1 MICSKEVEQYMLF
14 KSASEVK
21 PCGMF
26 SMQHLILLVITTACI
41 ITAIEQTK
49 NMKKDQ
55 VKEVIKKATIFLWIL
70 EIIKIIFNI
79 INYGV
84 TAVNKY
90 VPLYF
95 CSLILYA
102 GIFSGFCKGVLKKV
116 GDVFLSTGG
125 IIAGIIFL
133 ISPLTSLTTYPA
145 IHFISIHSFV
155 LHGTMVYIGIL
166 MLITKYVTI
175 EKKDI
180 IYYSAIIIAI
190 SAIAYIVNIVCDSNL
205 MFISQNYPG
214 TFIEIIY
221 NVTGKL
227 FPIVMVLAQATLPF
241 YIVYGIY
248 SIVKNKKQINISNDT
263 YNEEEEKEEIYMH

>member
-1 MICSKEVEQYMLF
+1 MLF
-14 KSASEVK
+14 RSAEEVT

-26 SMQHLILLVITTACI
+26 SIEHFIMLA
-41 ITAIEQTK
+41 ITAFCIAIALKYTK
-49 NMKKDQ
+49 NME
-55 VKEVIKKATIFLWIL
+55 KENVRKLIQKCTIILWIL

-79 INYGV
+79 INYGINE
-84 TAVNKY
+84 VNKY

-102 GIFSGFCKGVLKKV
+102 GIFSGFCKGVLKKI

-125 IIAGIIFL
+125 IIAGLIFL

-145 IHFISIHSFV
+145 IHFISIHSFL
-155 LHGTMVYIGIL
+155 LHGTMVYIGLL
-166 MLITKYVTI
+166 MLITKYTTI
-175 EKKDI
+175 EKTDI
-180 IYYSAIIIAI
+180 KYYSAIILVI
-190 SAIAYIVNIVCDSNL
+190 SGVAYVVNLIFDSNL

-221 NVTGKL
+221 NITGPV
-227 FPIVMVLAQATLPF
+227 FPIFMVVAQATMPF

-248 SIVKNKKQINISNDT
+248 RLATKKIKANSKEDIK
-263 YNEEEEKEEIYMH
+263 EEEKEEVYSN

>member
-1 MICSKEVEQYMLF
+1 
-14 KSASEVK
+14 
-21 PCGMF
+21 
-26 SMQHLILLVITTACI
+26 
-41 ITAIEQTK
+41 
-49 NMKKDQ
+49 
-55 VKEVIKKATIFLWIL
+55 
-70 EIIKIIFNI
+70 
-79 INYGV
+79 
-84 TAVNKY
+84 
-90 VPLYF
+90 
-95 CSLILYA
+95 
-102 GIFSGFCKGVLKKV
+102 
-116 GDVFLSTGG
+116 
-125 IIAGIIFL
+125 
-133 ISPLTSLTTYPA
+133 
-145 IHFISIHSFV
+145 
-155 LHGTMVYIGIL
+155 

-248 SIVKNKKQINISNDT
+248 SIFKNKKQINISNDT
-263 YNEEEEKEEIYMH
+263 YNEEEEKEEIYTH

>member
-1 MICSKEVEQYMLF
+1 MFF
-14 KSASEVK
+14 KNSSELT

-26 SMQHLILLVITTACI
+26 SIEHFILLAITTICI
-41 ITAIEQTK
+41 VIALRHTIHIEKDEVKKIIRRSTA
-49 NMKKDQ
+49 
-55 VKEVIKKATIFLWIL
+55 VLWIL

-79 INYGV
+79 VNYGFR
-84 TAVNKY
+84 AVNKY

-102 GIFSGFCKGVLKKV
+102 GIFSGYCKGKLKRA

-125 IIAGIIFL
+125 IIAGITFL
-133 ISPLTSLTTYPA
+133 LIPLTSLVNYPA
-145 IHFISIHSFV
+145 FHFISIHSFI
-155 LHGTMVYIGIL
+155 LHGTMVYIGLL
-166 MLITKYVTI
+166 MLITKYVEI

-180 IYYSAIIIAI
+180 IYYSSTIVIISI
-190 SAIAYIVNIVCDSNL
+190 IAYIVNLICNSNL

-221 NVTGKL
+221 NLSGNL
-227 FPIVMVLAQATLPF
+227 FPIVMVALQAILPF

-248 SIVKNKKQINISNDT
+248 TKVRDKNTKDINIENNSDT
-263 YNEEEEKEEIYMH
+263 KKKEEIALIK